1 MKFWRE
7 LILFGGIG
15 TVGLL
20 IDIAVLYALK
30 PMLGLFFSRG
40 VSFFAAVLTT
50 WYLNKTITF
59 QGKKS
64 TLPIH
69 RELIA
74 YVGLMLLGGA
84 VNYVTY
90 IWLVTAYEY
99 VQSNPFLAVTAGSL
113 AGMLLNYSTSKFVIF
128 RKNSN

>member
-1 MKFWRE
+1 MKLWRE
-7 LILFGGIG
+7 LILFSVIG
-15 TVGLL
+15 TLGLL

-30 PMLGLFFSRG
+30 PMLGLFVSRG
-40 VSFFAAVLTT
+40 VSFFAAVITT
-50 WYLNKTITF
+50 WYLNKTFTF

-69 RELIA
+69 QELIA

-90 IWLVTAYEY
+90 IWLVIAYEY
-99 VQSNPFLAVTAGSL
+99 VKSNPFLAVAAGSL
-113 AGMLLNYSTSKFVIF
+113 AGMFLNYSTSKFVLF

>member
-1 MKFWRE
+1 MKLWRE
-7 LILFGGIG
+7 LMLFGAIG

-30 PMLGLFFSRG
+30 PMLGLFVSRA
-40 VSFFAAVLTT
+40 VSFLAAVLTT

-59 QGKKS
+59 QAKKS
-64 TLPIH
+64 TLPIYQ
-69 RELIA
+69 ELIA

-84 VNYVTY
+84 ANYATY
-90 IWLVTAYEY
+90 TWLVIAFEY
-99 VQSNPFLAVTAGSL
+99 VHSNPFLAVAAGSL
-113 AGMLLNYSTSKFVIF
+113 AGMFLNYSTSKFVIF